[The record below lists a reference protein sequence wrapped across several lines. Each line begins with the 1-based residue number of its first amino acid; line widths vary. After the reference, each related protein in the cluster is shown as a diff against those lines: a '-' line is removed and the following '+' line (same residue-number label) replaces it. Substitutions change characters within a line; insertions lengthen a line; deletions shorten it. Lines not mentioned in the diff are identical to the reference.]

1 MGLSRLFCCF
11 GPLEEAG
18 TPRGQG
24 SDQEFEPEVAG
35 DTPSAA
41 SCSIPAGPYKF
52 IFDKDDAVRV
62 TGLNNSGSKYAIDKH
77 VELHSTP
84 YEERLERALQ
94 EEELAMARR
103 REVGAE

>member
-1 MGLSRLFCCF
+1 MNSCLIDGVITLTMGLSRLFCCF

-62 TGLNNSGSKYAIDKH
+62 TGLNNSGVAT
-77 VELHSTP
+77 LF
-84 YEERLERALQ
+84 
-94 EEELAMARR
+94 
-103 REVGAE
+103 